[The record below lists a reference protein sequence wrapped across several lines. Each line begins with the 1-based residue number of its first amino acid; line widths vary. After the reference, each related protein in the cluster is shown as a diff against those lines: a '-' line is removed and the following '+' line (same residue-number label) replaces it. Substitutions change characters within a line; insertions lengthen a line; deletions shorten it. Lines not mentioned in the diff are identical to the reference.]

1 MPCTLPYSR
10 EYAVRG
16 DDSEGDISTD
26 IFSCVSWIKK
36 TQYAAHNIPLLI
48 Y

>member
-16 DDSEGDISTD
+16 DDSAGDIS
-26 IFSCVSWIKK
+26 IHIISCVSWIKK
-36 TQYAAHNIPLLI
+36 QYAAHNLPLLI